1 MLLSFQRLD
10 AQTWEEWFQQ
20 KKTRIK
26 YLNEQIAANKSFFET
41 LKKGY
46 EVVAGGLELAE
57 SIRQEEFDLH
67 NGFFESLRTLN
78 PKLEGYARIA
88 DIIKLSVAGYSEIK
102 AIKTLISEENVFA
115 KSEKNFILKIT
126 PNIYEDISGNLDL
139 FKVLVSEKGLSV
151 SDSKRLVKIDEVYL
165 RILET
170 VKILKCQRNSLVLLA
185 VHRKAEQAEINYSKI
200 LNQLR

>member
-102 AIKTLISEENVFA
+102 AIKTLISE
-115 KSEKNFILKIT
+115 
-126 PNIYEDISGNLDL
+126 
-139 FKVLVSEKGLSV
+139 
-151 SDSKRLVKIDEVYL
+151 
-165 RILET
+165 
-170 VKILKCQRNSLVLLA
+170 
-185 VHRKAEQAEINYSKI
+185 
-200 LNQLR
+200 